1 MSCLKYLSLN
11 KVKQLIKNSEVI
23 VVEFPSVINMR
34 NGFLDKLNALP
45 SMTLEPTRFFE
56 TLGRCFKAD
65 GSVVKEWS
73 IFDFSVTSI
82 KGAESSWTAL
92 EKSDAFDVVPAKALE
107 IAKNSF
113 DSLIEAYDSISNQLK
128 EVASNAR
135 VELGKKDSTIRGLH
149 ANLRDVARKNKH
161 FNKVSNFINLF
172 VVALLATGLVGS
184 YVTNREEYK
193 GYKKTKMV
201 FNSLLVG
208 GVVASA
214 AAALRIALVR

>member
-1 MSCLKYLSLN
+1 MFKIF
-11 KVKQLIKNSEVI
+11 KFKQSKTINKNSEVV
-23 VVEFPSVINMR
+23 VVEFPSVINMK

-92 EKSDAFDVVPAKALE
+92 EKSHAFDVVPAKVLE
-107 IAKNSF
+107 IAKNGF
-113 DSLIEAYDSISNQLK
+113 DSLIEAYDNISNQLK
-128 EVASNAR
+128 QVTLNTR
-135 VELGKKDSTIRGLH
+135 TELSKKDFVIQGLKNSLS
-149 ANLRDVARKNKH
+149 AVISKNKH

-172 VVALLATGLVGS
+172 VVGLLATGLVGS
-184 YVTNREEYK
+184 YVTNREDYK
-193 GYKKTKMV
+193 SYKKTKMV

-214 AAALRIALVR
+214 AAALRMALVR